1 MVNCFGKAAVRNRSG
16 ALFSWRFG
24 MRVGFIRG
32 GFWLVMMAAIL
43 VGVATTGS
51 WAQVPKAKAP
61 GAPPPGARP
70 KAKLPDPEPLS
81 LETSDGVVIK
91 ATYYPGT
98 EKKNTVPVILIH
110 GFGGSKS
117 EYHAFA
123 LYLQSLGHASIAPDL
138 RGHGQST
145 VQKFPNGST
154 VTLDAD
160 KLKRDDLEAMARDV
174 EACKKFLLEKNNA
187 GDLNIELLTVIG
199 ADFGTIIA
207 TRWAAADWSVRD
219 LPAYKQ
225 GRDVKAL
232 VLLSPMTAF
241 KAVTIREAFTV
252 PAVQSQLSIMFVAGA
267 KDSKSTT
274 EAKKNYD
281 ALQRHHPKLPDDPEE
296 RRKLQELYLV
306 QPETLVTGT
315 KLLADSVR
323 VRDLSVKEMIGIFID
338 RRLVQRKQEL
348 AWQNRESPL

>member
-1 MVNCFGKAAVRNRSG
+1 MHVGKPRRSCWI
-16 ALFSWRFG
+16 F
-24 MRVGFIRG
+24 FI
-32 GFWLVMMAAIL
+32 AAIFVGL
-43 VGVATTGS
+43 VASDGL
-51 WAQVPKAKAP
+51 AQVPKARLQP
-61 GAPPPGARP
+61 PMPNGAAPGARP
-70 KAKLPDPEPLS
+70 KVKLPDPEPVS
-81 LETSDGVVIK
+81 LESLDGVVLK

-98 EKKNTVPVILIH
+98 AKKETVPLMLIH

-123 LYLQSLGHASIAPDL
+123 LYMQSLGHASLAPDL

-145 VQKFPNGST
+145 LQKLPNGTT

-160 KLKRDDLEAMARDV
+160 KFTRLDLESMVRDI
-174 EACKKFLLEKNNA
+174 ETCKRFLLDKNNA
-187 GDLNIELLTVIG
+187 GELNIELLTVVG
-199 ADFGTIIA
+199 ADFGTILA
-207 TRWAAADWSVRD
+207 TRWSAADWSVRD

-241 KAVTIREAFTV
+241 KGITMREAFTV
-252 PAVQSQLSIMFVAGA
+252 PAVQSQLSIMFVAGT
-267 KDSKSTT
+267 KDGKSTS

-296 RRKLQELYLV
+296 RRKIQELYLV
-306 QPETLVTGT
+306 QPETLVSGT

-323 VRDLSVKEMIGIFID
+323 VRDLSVKEMIGIFLD
-338 RRLVQRKQEL
+338 RRLVQRKPDL
-348 AWQNRESPL
+348 VWQNRESPL